1 MFVVIQF
8 PVADGRAFASGSG
21 VVERPDWGAPKI
33 SPLLAHRDFVRGF
46 GRLAYRP
53 KETSAAWVDEDFF
66 VYAKRAVQFPTL
78 QQRHFDGQGGGRWMV
93 RRRSR
98 WMVSCRFR
106 RLFCDGEATVRLEI
120 GFAVT
125 PDYERGKVSP
135 DEVVRQL
142 LRLPAVVPGGWS
154 GNATK
159 DLMLLGPYI
168 ARRYAQASTRHG
180 WNVAATLVTAGDP
193 IVVVESSGWER
204 EQTPPD
210 EAINV
215 SFAPQRR
222 GYLHLATTRTP
233 HGGIKTWYLHDDAW
247 REVLAYLRQYVQ
259 GETLDPYQDNWRDVR
274 LAILRQHAQ
283 EETLDRILRWVVT
296 GALRYSPQSA
306 DGNRLENY
314 INSATKIVNRTTYRG
329 VDCEALRDAL
339 DAATST
345 QRQAIEIRRRERLD
359 GMRRQV
365 REKAERFLAEREA
378 RRPTFN
384 VSGRVVHVGDQI
396 FSGQFYGPVAGTV
409 YAEKMQNS
417 FNSFASR
424 QPDEDLRNR
433 VAELHEQ
440 VADLVG
446 RLKEV
451 SPDEANEVAD
461 TLASFTDEV
470 GKDTPNK
477 VTLRALGNGLVDVA
491 MKVAELATPIATA
504 VTAVLKVFGIAA
516 L

>member
-1 MFVVIQF
+1 MSATDRRFGFFFYSPKVLGQSSRGPNLMFVVIQF

-66 VYAKRAVQFPTL
+66 AYAKRAVQFPTL
-78 QQRHFDGQGGGRWMV
+78 QQRHFEGQGSGRWMV
-93 RRRSR
+93 KRSSR

-106 RLFCDGEATVRLEI
+106 RLFCDGEAAVRLEI

-204 EQTPPD
+204 ERTPPG

-215 SFAPQRR
+215 SIAPQRR

-233 HGGIKTWYLHDDAW
+233 HGGIKTWYLHHDAW
-247 REVLAYLRQYVQ
+247 RDVLAYLRQYVQ
-259 GETLDPYQDNWRDVR
+259 GETLDPYRDAWRDVR
-274 LAILRQHAQ
+274 LGTPRTEGPQGARGPTVAARAWGGCSRGPQAGAELRRSPPRGGMAAAF
-283 EETLDRILRWVVT
+283 LKPAVRV
-296 GALRYSPQSA
+296 ALREIGPVFAGAVWVEPAENVAREAKVRPRRHGTERRQGVRGVVVAETNGAAHRVLA
-306 DGNRLENY
+306 DGL
-314 INSATKIVNRTTYRG
+314 
-329 VDCEALRDAL
+329 
-339 DAATST
+339 
-345 QRQAIEIRRRERLD
+345 
-359 GMRRQV
+359 
-365 REKAERFLAEREA
+365 
-378 RRPTFN
+378 
-384 VSGRVVHVGDQI
+384 
-396 FSGQFYGPVAGTV
+396 PVAVTQMLADV
-409 YAEKMQNS
+409 
-417 FNSFASR
+417 
-424 QPDEDLRNR
+424 
-433 VAELHEQ
+433 HE
-440 VADLVG
+440 
-446 RLKEV
+446 
-451 SPDEANEVAD
+451 
-461 TLASFTDEV
+461 T
-470 GKDTPNK
+470 
-477 VTLRALGNGLVDVA
+477 
-491 MKVAELATPIATA
+491 
-504 VTAVLKVFGIAA
+504 
-516 L
+516 